1 MSVSISGE
9 VDGYRY
15 TVESHAIIP
24 QPLEEGEAGSV
35 TKVEFTNLRVTWEP
49 EKCTT
54 ITTTIES
61 GTITSVQMPDEDI
74 SDFEYTLSVTPESLD
89 GHTRDDVARSILEGL
104 GLGRF

>member
-74 SDFEYTLSVTPESLD
+74 SDFEYTFSVNPGSLD
-89 GHTRDDVARSILEGL
+89 SHAKNDVARSILEGL
-104 GLGRF
+104 ELGRF